1 MSQECL
7 ALRELQYG
15 VIWVTHRFREPHV
28 AASSSGEQGPGIVRH
43 ISGEF
48 LKSLPGHVVECG
60 GVRRPQHNGGS
71 CSGLVGLQPPS
82 GADGP
87 SISRLQSGES
97 VLGQGGAEVVADG
110 LLMLEELRRHDGTHG
125 VGAEIIGARRRVA
138 ISIEAGQRLHPAHV
152 ELAAEH
158 IALVVA
164 RDSCHGS
171 RVERWTNLCISID
184 LDDCVTYR
192 RIVTDIHETLPRLDP
207 HTDAFYQDPYPAYA
221 ELRDKAPVYEIPDQP
236 GLFFVTTWPLVR
248 EALMDPARFSNNMP
262 AARRDT
268 PPPEVVDEVE
278 ALRAQGYPYRPA
290 LGTNDPPDHTRYR
303 KMVNRAFTVRGLAW
317 MEPLV
322 DEVSDQIASTLPDGE
337 VIDAMEQ
344 VTVPLPVWAIMRIL
358 GLDDKYR
365 EDLRRWSDSSNA
377 ALGGKLSAE
386 RWLEVER
393 DVLEYQQVICE
404 VLDDRRVN
412 PGPDLLTTLVKAEN
426 DEVPLTNHELV
437 WLVRELVVAGNET
450 TIRALADML
459 VRIDEMRAT
468 QPDIWDRIRDD
479 EAFRRG
485 LVEEGIRYSSPV
497 MGLWRKVM
505 FDTELGGVAVPEG
518 STLFLAYGSA
528 NRDPEVF
535 EDPDTFDPL
544 RENVK
549 EHLAFGHGIHVCVGA
564 GLARIEASSALRAL
578 GENVT
583 ALEVLDPSALRFG
596 PSFGLRGLTELPV
609 RVHRRHS

>member
-1 MSQECL
+1 
-7 ALRELQYG
+7 
-15 VIWVTHRFREPHV
+15 
-28 AASSSGEQGPGIVRH
+28 
-43 ISGEF
+43 
-48 LKSLPGHVVECG
+48 
-60 GVRRPQHNGGS
+60 
-71 CSGLVGLQPPS
+71 
-82 GADGP
+82 
-87 SISRLQSGES
+87 
-97 VLGQGGAEVVADG
+97 
-110 LLMLEELRRHDGTHG
+110 
-125 VGAEIIGARRRVA
+125 
-138 ISIEAGQRLHPAHV
+138 
-152 ELAAEH
+152 
-158 IALVVA
+158 
-164 RDSCHGS
+164 
-171 RVERWTNLCISID
+171 
-184 LDDCVTYR
+184 
-192 RIVTDIHETLPRLDP
+192 
-207 HTDAFYQDPYPAYA
+207 
-221 ELRDKAPVYEIPDQP
+221 
-236 GLFFVTTWPLVR
+236 
-248 EALMDPARFSNNMP
+248 
-262 AARRDT
+262 
-268 PPPEVVDEVE
+268 
-278 ALRAQGYPYRPA
+278 
-290 LGTNDPPDHTRYR
+290 
-303 KMVNRAFTVRGLAW
+303 

-322 DEVSDQIASTLPDGE
+322 DEVSDQIASSLADGE

-358 GLDDKYR
+358 VLDDKYR